1 MKSELFAKI
10 LSVVAETQNYQ
21 RRLFSLKVKQKNVW
35 QHEHCLCIFVV
46 LKEFRPVLSETIS
59 GGNEMIA

>member
-1 MKSELFAKI
+1 MDTL
-10 LSVVAETQNYQ
+10 LLLQRRQNYQ

-46 LKEFRPVLSETIS
+46 LKEFRLVLSETIS